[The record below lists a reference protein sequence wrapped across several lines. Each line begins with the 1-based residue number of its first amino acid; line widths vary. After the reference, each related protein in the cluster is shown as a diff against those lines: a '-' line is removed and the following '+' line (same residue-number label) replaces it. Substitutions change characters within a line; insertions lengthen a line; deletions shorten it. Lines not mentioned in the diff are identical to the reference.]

1 MIKESEKIKSIME
14 ALGCI
19 ETKIE
24 GVYCHPEFSF
34 NLDLSATASDKVL
47 ARLWE
52 IFSKN
57 GYERCQENIRRA
69 IGVENRLHNM

>member
-1 MIKESEKIKSIME
+1 MREGEKIKSIME
-14 ALGCI
+14 SLGCS
-19 ETKIE
+19 ETNIE
-24 GVYCHPEFSF
+24 GLYSHPDFSF